1 MAIVATKTVTFTGDA
16 AENGDTYEWIATWVG
31 PTGWVTPTE
40 TSPGSNV
47 WQFDADD
54 FVTGTAGLTREVT
67 FSVRHHLYGDNQSD
81 PSLEQSFTIIQHN
94 EANQ

>member
-31 PTGWVTPTE
+31 PTGWVTPTQ
-40 TSPGSNV
+40 TTSNV
-47 WQFDADD
+47 WEFDADD
-54 FVTGTAGLTREVT
+54 FTTGTPGETREVT
-67 FSVRHHLYGDNQSD
+67 FSLRHHLYGSNPND
-81 PSLEQSFTIIQHN
+81 PNLEQSFTIIQHN